1 MSFSSLVRR
10 ADRVL
15 ARRLLAPV
23 QMTPRHR
30 TIVAS
35 DFLTGGAAFTARAT
49 DAKGAIVHDWQR
61 AEWEDHAGFVQRVE
75 QEAGRAARI
84 VIGGLG
90 CDDAQ
95 DHDTPNLPPPAGA
108 IILPEGGLHKSQREA
123 LNVVVANRFTA
134 LRCGRR
140 YGKSALAVA
149 LAVDAAALG
158 QSVGV
163 FAPTYKLSQ
172 PTFAAIA
179 KALAPIGAS
188 ANRSAG
194 IVQVPGG
201 GNVDVWTLDRA
212 LAGRGRR
219 YHLAILDEAAF
230 GGVDLLD
237 IWRASIQPT
246 LLDFRGKAVVASTP
260 HGVDESNFF
269 WQVCHQTDLGFAQ
282 FHAPTSANP
291 FMPADE
297 LARLEREHH
306 PLIFR
311 QEFLAEFVDL
321 SGVSLFSVEKLLE
334 DGQPVALQRT
344 DAIFAVIDS
353 GMKGGI
359 EHDGSAALYVA
370 VDSTAS
376 PPRLLLVDWEIVSL
390 GAGDLDQWLIGVHAR
405 LIALHRELRPR
416 AGSYGIFI
424 EAMALGEMLLAKAP
438 GLGISARPIDTA
450 LVSRGKDLRALA
462 AEPHVSAGRVKITH
476 GAYNKT
482 SNYRGVTRNQLLAQ
496 LSSFRV
502 GDRAAY
508 KRVDDLLDCATFAIL
523 IAFGD
528 SAAMEPL
535 PALQGPSIRFC

>member
-1 MSFSSLVRR
+1 MTFQSLVRR

-15 ARRLLAPV
+15 ARRRLVPV
-23 QMTPRHR
+23 QTAPRHR

-35 DFLTGGAAFTARAT
+35 DFLTGGTAFTARAT
-49 DAKGAIVHDWQR
+49 DSKGAIVHQWQR
-61 AEWEDHAGFVQRVE
+61 AQREAHAAFVERVE
-75 QEAGRAARI
+75 REAGNVARI

-90 CDDAQ
+90 CDQAR
-95 DHDTPNLPPPAGA
+95 DHDTPVTPPPSGA
-108 IILPEGGLHKSQREA
+108 ILLPEGGLHQSQREA
-123 LNVVVANRFTA
+123 LSVILANRFTA

-149 LAVDAAALG
+149 LAVDGAALG

-179 KALAPIGAS
+179 AALAPIGAS
-188 ANRSAG
+188 TNRSAG

-219 YHLAILDEAAF
+219 YHLAIIDEAAF
-230 GGVDLLD
+230 GGDDLLD
-237 IWRASIQPT
+237 IWQASIQPT
-246 LLDFRGKAVVASTP
+246 LLDYRGKAVVASTP
-260 HGVDESNFF
+260 HGSDEANFF
-269 WQVCHQTDLGFAQ
+269 WQVCHQSDLGFAQ

-306 PLIFR
+306 PIIFR

-321 SGVSLFSVEKLLE
+321 SGVSLFSIDKLLE
-334 DGQPVALQRT
+334 GGQPISLQRS

-359 EHDGSAALYVA
+359 EHDGSAALYLA
-370 VDSTAS
+370 VDLAVS

-390 GAGDLDQWLIGVHAR
+390 GAGDLDQWLTGVHAR
-405 LIALHRELRPR
+405 LIALHRKLRPR
-416 AGSYGIFI
+416 GGSYGIFI
-424 EAMALGEMLLAKAP
+424 EEMALGEMLLAKAP

-462 AEPHVSAGRVKITH
+462 AEPHVSAGRVKITRE
-476 GAYNKT
+476 AYDKT

-502 GDRAAY
+502 GDKAAY
-508 KRVDDLLDCATFAIL
+508 KRVDDILDCTTYAIL
-523 IAFGD
+523 LAFGD
-528 SAAMEPL
+528 SHGDHGGY
-535 PALQGPSIRFC
+535 LQDF

>member
-1 MSFSSLVRR
+1 
-10 ADRVL
+10 
-15 ARRLLAPV
+15 V
-23 QMTPRHR
+23 QTTSRHR

-35 DFLTGGAAFTARAT
+35 DFLTGGTAFTARAT
-49 DAKGAIVHDWQR
+49 DSKGAIIHHWQR
-61 AEWEDHAGFVQRVE
+61 ARHEDHAAFVGRVE
-75 QEAGRAARI
+75 REVGNVARI

-90 CDDAQ
+90 CDQAYDY
-95 DHDTPNLPPPAGA
+95 DISVLPPPSGA
-108 IILPEGGLHKSQREA
+108 IVLPESGLHTSQREA
-123 LNVVVANRFTA
+123 LNVVQANRFTA

-149 LAVDAAALG
+149 LAVDGAALG

-179 KALAPIGAS
+179 NALAPIGAS

-219 YHLAILDEAAF
+219 YHLAIIDEAAF

-246 LLDFRGKAVVASTP
+246 LLDYRGKAVVASTP
-260 HGVDESNFF
+260 HGADETNFF

-334 DGQPVALQRT
+334 DGQPVDLRRSDAL
-344 DAIFAVIDS
+344 FAVIDS
-353 GMKGGI
+353 GMKGGV
-359 EHDGSAALYVA
+359 EHDGSAALYLA
-370 VDSTAS
+370 VDLTVL

-405 LIALHRELRPR
+405 LIALTSRLRPR
-416 AGSYGIFI
+416 GGSYGIFI
-424 EAMALGEMLLAKAP
+424 EEMAMGEMLLAKAP
-438 GLGISARPIDTA
+438 GSGIRARPIDTA

-462 AEPHVSAGRVKITH
+462 AEPHVSAGRVKTTRE
-476 GAYNKT
+476 AYNKT

-502 GDRAAY
+502 GDKAAY
-508 KRVDDLLDCATFAIL
+508 KRVDDLLDCTTFAIL
-523 IAFGD
+523 LAFGD
-528 SAAMEPL
+528 SHRGDGGY
-535 PALQGPSIRFC
+535 LQGF